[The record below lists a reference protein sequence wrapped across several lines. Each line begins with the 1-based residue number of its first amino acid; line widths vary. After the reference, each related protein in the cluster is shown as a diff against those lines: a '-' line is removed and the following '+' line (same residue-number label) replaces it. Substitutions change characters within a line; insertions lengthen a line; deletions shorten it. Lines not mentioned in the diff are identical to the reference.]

1 MWSELV
7 ENEAMADNRM
17 WPRLAAIAEVSWS
30 AEDQRDYGEFT
41 VRLGQL
47 RDHLDALGISY
58 YPDPDLGWG

>member
-7 ENEAMADNRM
+7 ENEATADNRM

-30 AEDQRDYGEFT
+30 AEGRRNYGQFT

-58 YPDPDLGWG
+58 YPKPDRGWG